1 MKFLLQY
8 PTLVEFEPA
17 ESLLLSLLVEADPLS
32 TSRIQD
38 GCAVD
43 RVLLVSVKVSRR
55 EQLKVSRDGGF
66 SDVGLLSEVAFE
78 AFDRIVSQEYL
89 HVSFARQFLSGQRV
103 LLGPESGAEAHARDI
118 DCLASHVEHLRR
130 RAGIL

>member
-1 MKFLLQY
+1 MRY
-8 PTLVEFEPA
+8 AGLVEFKPA
-17 ESLLLSLLVEADPLS
+17 ESLLFSFFVEADPFS
-32 TSRIQD
+32 TPGIHDR
-38 GCAVD
+38 CAVD

-103 LLGPESGAEAHARDI
+103 LLGHE
-118 DCLASHVEHLRR
+118 
-130 RAGIL
+130 